1 MLFTL
6 CTPHKLYSVY
16 FVYFRRASEE
26 EAMIIILSDDV
37 GYPSLIILI
46 EVLSFV
52 SRADLSKSKGKSR
65 QKNTLW

>member
-16 FVYFRRASEE
+16 FRCASEE

-37 GYPSLIILI
+37 GYPSLIIPI